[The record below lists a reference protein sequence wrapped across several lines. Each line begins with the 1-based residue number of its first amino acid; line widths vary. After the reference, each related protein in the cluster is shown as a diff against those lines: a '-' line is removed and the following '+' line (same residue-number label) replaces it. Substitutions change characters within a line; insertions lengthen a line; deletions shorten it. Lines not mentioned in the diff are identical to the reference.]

1 MGPVLMAIPK
11 IVRAAVAKG
20 ARQDIWIQLSG
31 VRREKTNWKAI
42 SSSNLQAQKTSNLGK
57 ENSKT
62 KSGGKLKKIILQ
74 ELPKIVLRRFLPVD
88 LLDPFHWSRE
98 GEVE

>member
-74 ELPKIVLRRFLPVD
+74 ELPIACFHFVGLS
-88 LLDPFHWSRE
+88 LDEFDPSTQ
-98 GEVE
+98 VV